1 MSTWAA
7 QTGLSEL
14 QKQKRKGG
22 EGRKSK
28 HGKLGE
34 GNRVLDLGGVVR
46 ISVIQIYYMH
56 IWNSQKISQN

>member
-34 GNRVLDLGGVVR
+34 VREWGIGSGRSSEDLCDPN
-46 ISVIQIYYMH
+46 ILYAYMEFSK
-56 IWNSQKISQN
+56 N